1 MPTRRT
7 TTIPTTMHSHPH
19 EHTHTHEHE
28 HHHHEHGEGK
38 PVEELLALMKY
49 MTGHNASHTHE
60 LEELAHEVQH
70 AGQDAAYDEIME
82 AVRLFTDGNA
92 ALAKALEKMQAEK

>member
-1 MPTRRT
+1 
-7 TTIPTTMHSHPH
+7 
-19 EHTHTHEHE
+19 
-28 HHHHEHGEGK
+28 
-38 PVEELLALMKY
+38 VEELLALMKY

-82 AVRLFTDGNA
+82 ALRLFTDGNT